1 MFSAIPFLWG
11 VSSAGRAPALHAGGQ
26 EFDPPTLHHMSISPL
41 DKGLFLF
48 ISYYQTRSIRSY
60 SSLEIFFVKKFKSNH
75 QKRESPF
82 YSPFDIISFLMLYPF
97 IDFLSFLSYKISF
110 VTLQEH
116 NNPYKEDYI
125 QDGRP
130 SSKKHLSISVR
141 AIFLFKQF

>member
-1 MFSAIPFLWG
+1 M
-11 VSSAGRAPALHAGGQ
+11 HAGGQ

-48 ISYYQTRSIRSY
+48 ISY